1 MSPAIL
7 QSTQAQCST
16 LRVCVVS
23 ILLLCALVIFQ
34 MLGVST
40 TLVTAGLTLDLPQAS
55 VLEGLTLISEGFVA
69 VYCGYEGPDI
79 RSSGAAYL
87 LVLAVTFF
95 RPPAF

>member
-1 MSPAIL
+1 MSYCIG
-7 QSTQAQCST
+7 QSSQPYCST
-16 LRVCVVS
+16 LRVCAVS

-40 TLVTAGLTLDLPQAS
+40 TLVTAGLTVDLPQAS
-55 VLEGLTLISEGFVA
+55 ILEGLTLISEGFVA
-69 VYCGYEGPDI
+69 DCCGYEWPDS